1 MGKGGVVGAVVA
13 WCRQRRRSLIRGL
26 YSSSD
31 SSASKSTTAGS
42 GCAKDGPGA
51 GLEAVSP
58 SGSEAA
64 HLGEALKLDPPP
76 AALTKGGPATPCLE
90 SARLPVDEVFR
101 ASVLRLCFL
110 FCSKFA

>member
-51 GLEAVSP
+51 GLEAVPP

-64 HLGEALKLDPPP
+64 LLGEA
-76 AALTKGGPATPCLE
+76 GIELE
-90 SARLPVDEVFR
+90 KDAQACNSLGQGISEREGQ
-101 ASVLRLCFL
+101 
-110 FCSKFA
+110 